1 MASHFRVGV
10 RLLEELTVGEA
21 DEGEAVLD
29 VASLLAAYDRADD
42 AC

>member
-1 MASHFRVGV
+1 MASHFRAGA
-10 RLLEELTVGEA
+10 RLLEELTGEA